1 MVRSP
6 MITHIVILVF
16 KSNYK
21 DKDRTTSKRLFLD
34 LINYFKLFHRLEV
47 VIFDFLSRISI
58 IPMKKARNSSLPIK
72 QRLFYCTDLIRNTY
86 YPCFSACWRNRS

>member
-1 MVRSP
+1 

-16 KSNYK
+16 KLNCK
-21 DKDRTTSKRLFLD
+21 DKDGTTSKRLFLD

-86 YPCFSACWRNRS
+86 NPCFFACWRNRS